1 MGGNRGYRDMI
12 FKMNFNVRRC
22 RPFVDRFA
30 LRDRLLWASVRRS
43 DCPSRTVAPNGDSA
57 SYLWRFYMAIIMLNN
72 MYEEK

>member
-12 FKMNFNVRRC
+12 FKMNFNVRCR

-30 LRDRLLWASVRRS
+30 LRDRLLWASVRHGER
-43 DCPSRTVAPNGDSA
+43 PSRTVAPDGDSA
-57 SYLWRFYMAIIMLNN
+57 SNLWEFYVAIIMLNN

>member
-12 FKMNFNVRRC
+12 FKMNFNMHCC

-30 LRDRLLWASVRRS
+30 LRDRLLWASVRHGDR
-43 DCPSRTVAPNGDSA
+43 PSRTVTTNGDSA
-57 SYLWRFYMAIIMLNN
+57 SNLWGFYVAIIMLNN